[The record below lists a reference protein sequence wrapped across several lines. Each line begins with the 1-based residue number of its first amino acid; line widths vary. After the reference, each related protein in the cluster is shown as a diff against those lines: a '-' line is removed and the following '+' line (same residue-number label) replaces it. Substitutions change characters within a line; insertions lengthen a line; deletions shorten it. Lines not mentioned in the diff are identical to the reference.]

1 MQPDVIELARRLANL
16 VRLGTVAEV
25 DAAHARIRVQS
36 GALLTP
42 WLPWLPTRAGSTLT
56 WSLPSIGE
64 QVVLL
69 SPSGDTAQAIAL
81 PAVYSDTHPAPSSSP
96 TEHTIVFPD
105 GAHITYDTAAGHLDA
120 TAIAHV
126 TVNAAGGIT
135 LHAPIVTLDAAQT
148 LATGAL
154 TVQGL
159 LTYQA
164 GLAGTGGGSGT
175 TITGDITQTGGQ
187 LSSNGIVL
195 DSHTHGGVQT
205 GGGSTGG
212 PQ

>member
-1 MQPDVIELARRLANL
+1 MQPDLIELARRLANL
-16 VRLGTVAEV
+16 IRLGTVAHI
-25 DAAHARIRVQS
+25 DAAQARIRVNTGQI
-36 GALLTP
+36 LTD
-42 WLPWLPTRAGSTLT
+42 WLPWLALRAGTTST

-69 SPSGDTAQAIAL
+69 SPSGDPAQSIAL
-81 PAVYSDTHPAPSSSP
+81 PAVYSDAHPAPSSNP

-105 GAHITYDTAAGHLDA
+105 GAHIRYDVATGHLDA
-120 TAIAHV
+120 TAITTV
-126 TVNAAGGIT
+126 TVSAAAGIT

-159 LTYQA
+159 LTYQS

-175 TITGDITQTGGQ
+175 SINGPITQTGGA

-195 DSHTHGGVQT
+195 GTHTHGGVQS
-205 GGGSTGG
+205 GGSSTGG